1 MAYIF
6 HLPTKII
13 FGVGVVDQI
22 GTEAKEIGKKA
33 MVVTYPDIRKVGILD
48 PILDNLRKNGIE
60 SVVFDKVEPNPR
72 TSTLEEGG
80 NLARE
85 KKVDLLIGLGG
96 GSPMDAAKIIAF
108 AALATEPLI
117 RYIKNEVEITAALPV
132 IAVPTVAST
141 SSETDHF
148 AAITVWETH
157 EKIGFA
163 SPFLFPKVAVID
175 PELTLTLPLKPTLQG
190 AFDIISHTLE
200 RYLTTKTISPLT
212 DGINEAV
219 LRMVVNSSPKVIAR
233 LDDIEARTQLSW
245 ASVVGNSQ
253 FGLLG
258 GGGGGQPVHAMEHPL
273 SGYYDIAHG
282 DGLAALF
289 PAWMRSIES
298 VKKERFASLGRNV
311 FGEEDGVGAME
322 KWLEE
327 AGMRLSLRDLGIEVK
342 LFDEMA
348 ESAMRLALPRQIE
361 MSPVPLN
368 KEYVLRIYK
377 ESY

>member
-1 MAYIF
+1 VADVFY
-6 HLPTKII
+6 LPTKIV
-13 FGVGVVDQI
+13 FGAGVVAQV
-22 GTEAKEIGKKA
+22 GAEAKELGKRA
-33 MVVTYPDIRKVGILD
+33 LLVSYPD
-48 PILDNLRKNGIE
+48 LRKIGMVDRVLGDLKE
-60 SVVFDKVEPNPR
+60 AGVETVVFDKIEPNPR
-72 TSTLEEGG
+72 ISTLEEASSF
-80 NLARE
+80 ARE
-85 KKVDLLIGLGG
+85 NKADLVIGLGG
-96 GSPMDAAKIIAF
+96 GSPMDAAKMVAIG
-108 AALATEPLI
+108 ALTTEPLM
-117 RYIKNEVEITAALPV
+117 RYVKSELEIKAALP
-132 IAVPTVAST
+132 IIEIPTVAST

-148 AAITVWETH
+148 AAITEWETH

-163 SPFLFPKVAVID
+163 SPFIFPRVALID

-200 RYLTTKTISPLT
+200 RYLTTKVISPLT

-219 LRMVVNSSPKVIAR
+219 LRMVVTSVPRVIAR

-289 PAWMRSIES
+289 PAWMRSIKP
-298 VKKERFASLGRNV
+298 VKGERLASLGRNV
-311 FGEEDGVGAME
+311 FGEEDGVRAME
-322 KWLEE
+322 DWLEKV
-327 AGMRLSLRDLGIEVK
+327 GMKLRLRDLGISPD

-348 ESAMRLALPRQIE
+348 ESAMKLALPRQIE

-368 KEYVLRIYK
+368 KEYVLKIYK

>member
-48 PILDNLRKNGIE
+48 PILDNLKKNGVE

-175 PELTLTLPLKPTLQG
+175 PELTLTLPPKPTLQG

-327 AGMRLSLRDLGIEVK
+327 AGMRLSLKDLGIEVK